1 VWHASVA
8 VIDME
13 KRRTMTIEELG
24 ESTKRVAAKVAKEL
38 LGGVGQIP
46 SSLEQQQVALH
57 YRRALTE
64 EEYAALPQSW
74 CAIPP
79 VHEAGRGLI
88 LEENT

>member
-8 VIDME
+8 VLDM
-13 KRRTMTIEELG
+13 RRGRTLQIEELS
-24 ESTKRVAAKVAKEL
+24 ESTKRVAAKVAKLL

-46 SSLEQQQVALH
+46 SSLEQQVVALH

-64 EEYAALPQSW
+64 EEYGSLPESW

>member
-1 VWHASVA
+1 L
-8 VIDME
+8 
-13 KRRTMTIEELG
+13 TIEEIS
-24 ESTKRVAAKVAKEL
+24 ESTKRVAAQTAKTL
-38 LGGVGQIP
+38 LGGVGEIP
-46 SSLEQQQVALH
+46 SSLEQQVVALH

-64 EEYAALPQSW
+64 AEHSALPQSW

>member
-8 VIDME
+8 VLDM
-13 KRRTMTIEELG
+13 RRQRTLAIEEIP
-24 ESTKRVAAKVAKEL
+24 ESTKRVVARTAKLL
-38 LGGVGQIP
+38 LGGVGEIP
-46 SSLEQQQVALH
+46 SSLEQQVVALH